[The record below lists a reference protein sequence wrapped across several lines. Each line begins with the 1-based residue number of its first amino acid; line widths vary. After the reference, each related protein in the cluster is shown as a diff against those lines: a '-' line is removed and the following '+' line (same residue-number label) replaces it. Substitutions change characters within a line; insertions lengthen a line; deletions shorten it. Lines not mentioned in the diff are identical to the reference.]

1 MSLIFISIC
10 TFPKTTDLEH
20 LFKLLLLF
28 HLIVV
33 IADLHTSVNF
43 PCKVFIF
50 PLIFFPIDLLDY
62 YILNNNPL
70 V

>member
-1 MSLIFISIC
+1 MSLILISIY
-10 TFPKTTDLEH
+10 TFPNTTDLER

-33 IADLHTSVNF
+33 IADLHTLVNF

-50 PLIFFPIDLLDY
+50 PLIFFPI
-62 YILNNNPL
+62 
-70 V
+70 